1 MTDNSSRS
9 RTSDTAT
16 ILVVRHTEVHNPAAV
31 LYGRL
36 PRFDLSDAGRNH
48 AARIAGV
55 LADWPVTRV
64 LSSPLLRARRVAQV
78 IASRHP
84 AALVGQSEL
93 LNEVGSAWHGTPF
106 RDFPHGFNTYDNLR
120 HADDESMA
128 QIRDRM
134 LAFVR
139 QTGRRHPGQT
149 IVAVSHGDPITILR
163 VALLGRPLTVAAIR
177 GSDYAALG
185 SITRIEVGPDG
196 QPVSIDV
203 LDQVV

>member
-106 RDFPHGFNTYDNLR
+106 RDFSQGFNTYDNLR

-163 VALLGRPLTVAAIR
+163 VALLGQPLTVAAIR
-177 GSDYAALG
+177 GSAYAALG